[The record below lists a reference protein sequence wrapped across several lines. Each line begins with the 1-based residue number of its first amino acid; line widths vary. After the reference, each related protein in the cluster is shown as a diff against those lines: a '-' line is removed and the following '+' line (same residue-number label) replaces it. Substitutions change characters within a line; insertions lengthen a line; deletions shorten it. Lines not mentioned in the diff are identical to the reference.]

1 MATAKPGNE
10 SEEEEYYEDD
20 MVTIDFLS
28 ASFLNEYHLGVDI
41 RLYN

>member
-1 MATAKPGNE
+1 MATTKPGNE

-20 MVTIDFLS
+20 MVTINFS
-28 ASFLNEYHLGVDI
+28 AASLLNEYLLGVDI